1 MKRAR
6 EWAVGSFQFAS
17 NYRSIAEQATVLLSW
32 ITGGFVSGE
41 FRCRSSRRLGGRF
54 EFRAVA
60 FRRDQ
65 SCETRPSGLSC
76 CFSFVLFHSLFVRP
90 AGSRSIARF
99 NIRATSS
106 LISFSKVGKSFLQ
119 RRLTLR
125 VKASRYVFN
134 AKTRGSLSFGDI
146 SARIRFIFDVRVR
159 RSERPIVN
167 SCNLRPLPTFIRVI
181 YRPASLRRSKSDAFR
196 RQDTLINRT
205 FSPIN
210 DSSI

>member
-1 MKRAR
+1 MSGPL
-6 EWAVGSFQFAS
+6 EVFSLPVITD
-17 NYRSIAEQATVLLSW
+17 RSRNRQRFCLV
-32 ITGGFVSGE
+32 GFVSGE
-41 FRCRSSRRLGGRF
+41 FRCRSRRRLGGRF

-106 LISFSKVGKSFLQ
+106 LILSLSLSRKSVNPFYND
-119 RRLTLR
+119 RLTLR

-134 AKTRGSLSFGDI
+134 AKTRGSLPFEDI